1 MAQVTPPIRGVSW
14 GSNTFFFSSD
24 SDCNTRIAVNQSLE
38 GNGIFR
44 GFEPIA
50 EFGETKDMSEP
61 NTYLECPMQTWE
73 DYDTQRDKRFVWSQA
88 MPSIDGAAGIFSAE
102 NWQPELHN
110 RLAPSSF
117 PTFLDQDW
125 RRTVM
130 SHMSRGSKYNI
141 ILLTPTVFFVNLK
154 TSIIVTWQKIF
165 EHARHACISNTFD
178 LSKVAKLF

>member
-1 MAQVTPPIRGVSW
+1 
-14 GSNTFFFSSD
+14 
-24 SDCNTRIAVNQSLE
+24 
-38 GNGIFR
+38 
-44 GFEPIA
+44 
-50 EFGETKDMSEP
+50 
-61 NTYLECPMQTWE
+61 MQTWE

-130 SHMSRGSKYNI
+130 SHMSRGSKYNNI
-141 ILLTPTVFFVNLK
+141 INPNSIFRQLKNINNCHLAKNLWTCK
-154 TSIIVTWQKIF
+154 TCMYFKHIWPFQSCETILNRCACSAMQCTANRSCWRRDEVTL
-165 EHARHACISNTFD
+165 ND
-178 LSKVAKLF
+178 G